1 MKKILVTTD
10 FSANSKKAIRFAM
23 QLASQNNYKLVFY
36 NVAYVTNIPNAWQT
50 IYPDNVSHNEFKIN
64 QEKLENLIAKIHR
77 ETKLAAISYEC
88 YCEAVEGPFLNVG
101 DHILDYAVKIKA
113 NYICVSTTGSGTM
126 SKLFGSTASALILN
140 SIIPVFIIPKNYIQK
155 EFSSICYASDIENI
169 DSEIKKVVELAESV
183 KSKVTVLHYDYDTYL
198 KLDKEKLNNAAKKY
212 ESEKI
217 LFDYKKLNPKY
228 TLNYHIRKDVLL
240 LKPSLVVL
248 FTKQNRNWFDRLFE
262 THHSS
267 NMSFNTKV
275 PLLIFRKKEKQS

>member
-1 MKKILVTTD
+1 MKTILVTTD

-36 NVAYVTNIPNAWQT
+36 NVTYVAIRPNAWDT
-50 IYPDNVSHNEFKIN
+50 VYSGSSNTNEISIN
-64 QEKLENLIAKIHR
+64 QEKLENLIIKIHR
-77 ETKLAAISYEC
+77 ESKLAEISYEC
-88 YCEAVEGPFLNVG
+88 DCEVAEGPFLNVG
-101 DHILDYAVKIKA
+101 NHIMEYAEKIKA
-113 NYICVSTTGSGTM
+113 SYICVSTTGSGTF
-126 SKLFGSTASALILN
+126 SKLFGSTASELILK
-140 SIIPVFIIPKNYIQK
+140 STIPLFVIPKNYIQK

-169 DSEIKKVVELAESV
+169 DSEIKKVVELADSL
-183 KSKVTVLHYDYDTYL
+183 KSKITVLHYDYDSYL

-217 LFDYKKLNPKY
+217 FFDYKKLNPKY
-228 TLNYHIRKDVLL
+228 TINYHIRKDVLL
-240 LKPSLVVL
+240 IKPSLVVL

-275 PLLIFRKKEKQS
+275 PLLIFRKKEK